1 MNTNPASEHAAD
13 LDEIFAPSPNA
24 PVLSPDP
31 APVTEPTPSAPDAD
45 GGTGPSGGAGK
56 DTKKRRS
63 TSAPVLGIYVTPTN
77 VHGILVRESGD
88 SYGVLRPF
96 ARQRN
101 AFAVSVPDL
110 AATTPEAEMEPG
122 ADDVTIQFGDSVS
135 GMGGSDLFLDSEFS
149 DLAGTDAPEMDF
161 QTQQR
166 RTTSPVVFE
175 LKDIIDECR
184 AAGHDRPPTSFC
196 LTQPDVDYVEIVVSD
211 KNDKGKKG
219 KKEPSE
225 AAQGEVKR
233 DRLLARLAEEVDT
246 VFEKERVAFLP
257 MTPRE
262 GLQRFLAVVPTQ
274 EETLAESL
282 DLLREQ
288 SGMRAVPFRSVDAEV
303 PLLVGLARWAFP
315 SEPQENTAIVR
326 VGTEDTLVILLQGD
340 TLHHTEHMLS
350 VTTFDGPDTICSR
363 VLLQQDVQGI
373 GTVHHV
379 VVLSE
384 EREAE
389 LVQGFGA
396 FYPDARV
403 GALRE
408 GLIARGVIPPGG
420 ESTLSAPALPALGV
434 ALRTLMDRDKA
445 SPFYDEINMLP
456 KRLRRRRR
464 KIDLSV
470 AWHTILA
477 GVLVFFTVL
486 FFIGSYFSQQREIA
500 EAQQR
505 VDAYPEELN
514 MSGPALQAQIDS
526 LQGVYLQITRTLN
539 TIDSLLVGSD
549 KWSRSLART
558 SRATA
563 SSGGTWVATWN
574 PQPNGV
580 KLEGVATSRSQVVQF
595 AERMEASIENLTF
608 SEIRDFPVYDFRL
621 NVPIREE
628 LPEVAKYLREQV
640 DTSEMDPRPIELE
653 DPLVEYG
660 TEARA
665 ERAEGRPQGAPNED
679 ALDEDAPSDN

>member
-1 MNTNPASEHAAD
+1 MNNLPASDQTTD
-13 LDEIFAPSPNA
+13 LDEIFAPSPNV
-24 PVLSPDP
+24 PVLSEEP
-31 APVTEPTPSAPDAD
+31 APIAAEPDIPSDND
-45 GGTGPSGGAGK
+45 FEPSDPVAK
-56 DTKKRRS
+56 DNRKRRS
-63 TSAPVLGIYVTPTN
+63 TSSPVLGVYITPTN
-77 VHGILVRESGD
+77 VHGILVRGSGD
-88 SYGVLRPF
+88 QYGVLRPF

-101 AFAVSVPDL
+101 AFAMDVPDL
-110 AATTPEAEMEPG
+110 AATTPEAEMEPD
-122 ADDVTIQFGDSVS
+122 ADDITIQFGDSAG
-135 GMGGSDLFLDSEFS
+135 GMGTSDLFLDSEFS
-149 DLAGTDAPEMDF
+149 DLAGIDAPEMDF
-161 QTQQR
+161 QSQR

-175 LKDIIDECR
+175 LKDILDECR
-184 AAGHDRPPTSFC
+184 AAGHERPPTAFC
-196 LTQPDVDYVEIVVSD
+196 LTQPDVEYVEIVVAD
-211 KNDKGKKG
+211 KEKKG
-219 KKEPSE
+219 DKKAKKEQPAE
-225 AAQGEVKR
+225 AAHGEVKR
-233 DRLLARLAEEVDT
+233 DRLLSRLAEEYDAP
-246 VFEKERVAFLP
+246 FEKERVAFLP

-262 GLQRFLAVVPTQ
+262 GLQRYLAVVPTQ
-274 EETLAESL
+274 EEGLAESL

-288 SGMRAVPFRSVDAEV
+288 SGMRSVPFRAIDAEV
-303 PLLVGLARWAFP
+303 PLLVGMTRWAFP

-379 VVLSE
+379 IVLSE
-384 EREAE
+384 ERESE

-408 GLIARGVIPPGG
+408 GLVERGVVPPGG
-420 ESTLSAPALPALGV
+420 ESKLSASSLPALGV
-434 ALRTLMDRDKA
+434 ALRSLMERDKA
-445 SPFYDEINMLP
+445 TPFYDEVNMLP

-464 KIDLSV
+464 KVDLAI

-505 VDAYPEELN
+505 VDAFPEELN

-526 LQGVYLQITRTLN
+526 LQGVYVRINRTLN
-539 TIDSLLVGSD
+539 TIDSLLIGSD

-558 SRATA
+558 ARATA
-563 SSGGTWVATWN
+563 STGGTWVATWN
-574 PQPNGV
+574 PQASGV
-580 KLEGVATSRSQVVQF
+580 KIEGAAVSRNQVVQF

-608 SEIRDFPVYDFRL
+608 SEIREYPVYEFRL
-621 NVPIREE
+621 DVPIREE
-628 LPEVAKYLREQV
+628 LPEVAQYLREQV
-640 DTSEMDPRPIELE
+640 DTSEMEPQPITLD

-660 TEARA
+660 SN
-665 ERAEGRPQGAPNED
+665 QED
-679 ALDEDAPSDN
+679 ALQEDAPSEN